1 MGKVAFDFLT
11 IKAAGVY
18 TQEIDNSTRSVIQTN
33 ALRLIP
39 GFSNKGPFNRPV
51 WLETDADRLMIFGDI
66 DTKLEH
72 KGCFFNR
79 FLRTSLQEGPVIALN
94 LLNTDDSYNGP
105 DQVNYASL
113 SLDAATPNPDVKP
126 GKKYGQYDYSADGID
141 KLLYGTESGDM
152 VPFIGQTP
160 FSSLFNRSRFWIP
173 DKDML
178 TAVAARGLGSPDY
191 TDGGGSYEYTNFLNF
206 GNVGTEEF
214 SILVLIP
221 DPDDVKAYR
230 ITAETWYGGVENIP
244 FGWIRPSDYISDYFI
259 QVVCVKGN
267 WSNYP
272 VLSTDPVWK
281 SYFNKNGIIRS
292 KINNFMNAEGVVM
305 LGSWT
310 GCIIP
315 DFVNRQGENL
325 SIERKINART
335 EVTGLLMSFNEDA
348 AHVVS
353 GDYTGIDASEND
365 DNFQND
371 GKFTW
376 GIDIDGDREI
386 TSKDGEGYAQYIVD
400 MVGHGVFADRGDDKD
415 SPAVPYEYVHSSY
428 DYEDI
433 DVDGNKNVH
442 TIIPGEVLGT
452 EDLVLLMTDKK
463 SYTAR
468 IKKTET
474 VPGVDGG
481 PNTTRDIV
489 YPAES
494 EHNTHGFA
502 TGVYLPKDFFK
513 IPESMKAETLEA
525 AESLKKTNK
534 AISEALF
541 KDFVANRAYYI
552 LTEKEETKEN
562 DVVEKWGEITKK
574 TDIIKSTTKVIYF
587 DIDEDGNPVTS
598 TARINTEDPEAIHTM
613 KMSFVINDVRYY
625 AYFLYKLF
633 NDGGIYKPYAMCPG
647 TLDTSVAAAAMNVSV
662 DMLTADEVSALADYI
677 EDNPTTGMPE
687 VKTTLAGEPHSDVYE
702 LEYITRPC
710 DAQEGDLSDTG
721 DIRKIGFL
729 SYVFAENPN
738 EVDPDKKA
746 ILPVTSAR
754 YFCNTEDDTIWSDAA
769 PVTEVTKNMFIVT
782 DDEQWDY
789 IKVGSFVRNITFYNK
804 PGEANRYKVIPG
816 ITRVIEKRFVPVDAN
831 GYASYL
837 GKQYQ
842 TNFQQGELGTSRQGA
857 KGFYLFTTI
866 DPVLIENGVDED
878 GNNQTYIMRQLPIS
892 DPVISGTLRF
902 IPLRGLK
909 LTSRHRPGYDL
920 DGNIS
925 IEGGISKIYSVLHE
939 AGVHRGLCNP
949 AMVDYRY
956 IVDTMSYGLEGGLG
970 GKSYLSK
977 LAQDRNSTLA
987 VLNLPS
993 AKQFAVSS
1001 NPYFCKSYTPG
1012 VETRPS
1018 FDTKYVAEGGN
1029 HEMGSSKIFS
1039 LPNED
1044 DGSKYAAAFFPNLI
1058 YSEGGRR
1065 ISVPPAADVCNVLV
1079 SKFTGL
1085 NNPYAIN
1092 ANLNGII
1099 KNRYVV
1105 DLEFDADTD
1114 DRSYLEPFGVNTII
1128 RENGRIII
1136 YGNQTCYQTTK
1147 SDMNKLHVRE
1157 CLNTIEI
1164 ECNAVLKQFNF
1175 QYNTASTRA
1184 SIVQILTPIL
1194 SVMQTS
1200 GAIDAFTITCDES
1213 NNTPEIIEEDF
1224 GIVDI
1229 GVWFNHGMEK
1239 ILTRITVNRY
1249 GTQNSAE

>member
-51 WLETDADRLMIFGDI
+51 WLDTDADRLTIFGDI

-105 DQVNYASL
+105 DQVNYAAL

-126 GKKYGQYDYSADGID
+126 GRKYGQYDYSADGVD
-141 KLLYGTESGDM
+141 KALYGTKAGDM
-152 VPFIGQTP
+152 IPFVGQTP

-221 DPDDVKAYR
+221 KPEDLKAYH
-230 ITAETWYGGVENIP
+230 ITAEQWYGGVENIP

-281 SYFNKNGIIRS
+281 AYFNKDGIIRD

-310 GCIIP
+310 GSIIP
-315 DFVNRQGENL
+315 DFVNRQGDNL

-348 AHVVS
+348 AHVVT
-353 GDYTGIDASEND
+353 GDYTGVDKTEND
-365 DNFQND
+365 DDFQND
-371 GKFTW
+371 GLFTW

-386 TSKDGEGYAQYIVD
+386 TSKDGEGLAKYVVD
-400 MVGHGVFADRGDDKD
+400 KVGHGVFADRADEKD
-415 SPAVPYEYVHSSY
+415 APAVPYEYVHASY
-428 DYEDI
+428 SYSDI
-433 DVDGNKNVH
+433 EVDGHKNVH
-442 TIIPGEVLGT
+442 TIIPGEVMGT
-452 EDLVLLMTDKK
+452 EDLVLLQTDKQK
-463 SYTAR
+463 YNQT
-468 IKKTET
+468 ITVTKT
-474 VPGVDGG
+474 VPATEEGG
-481 PNTTRDIV
+481 TSTTEEVV
-489 YPAES
+489 YPLGSDNEMN
-494 EHNTHGFA
+494 EHNLHGYA

-513 IPESMKAETLEA
+513 IPEVMKAEEA
-525 AESLKKTNK
+525 DAANQKTNK
-534 AISEALF
+534 ALSESIF
-541 KDFVANRAYYI
+541 KDFVAGRPYYI
-552 LTEKEETKEN
+552 LDAEGNLTE
-562 DVVEKWGEITKK
+562 K
-574 TDIIKSTTKVIYF
+574 TDIIKSTTKVIYY
-587 DIDEDGNPVTS
+587 DIDENGTPVTS
-598 TARINTEDPEAIHTM
+598 TNRIDHTNPEAIHTM
-613 KMSFVINDVRYY
+613 KLTFFVNGVRYF
-625 AYFLYKLF
+625 AYFLYKLL
-633 NDGGIYKPYAMCPG
+633 DDKGVYKPYAVCPG
-647 TLDTSVAAAAMNVSV
+647 TLDASVTAAAMNLSV
-662 DMLTADEVSALADYI
+662 DMLTTDEVEAYADFM
-677 EDNPTTGMPE
+677 EDNPTTGVPE
-687 VKTTLAGEPHSDVYE
+687 VRTTLAGEPESDVYE
-702 LEYITRPC
+702 LEYVTRPC
-710 DAQEGDLSDTG
+710 NISEGDLDKTSDA
-721 DIRKIGFL
+721 RKIGFL
-729 SYVFAENPN
+729 SYIFVEDKA
-738 EVDPDKKA
+738 EVDPEKKA

-754 YFCNTEDDTIWSDAA
+754 YFCNTEEDSIWAEDA
-769 PVTEVTKNMFIVT
+769 PVTEFTKNMFIVT
-782 DDEQWDY
+782 DDTQWDY
-789 IKVGSFVRNITFYNK
+789 IKVGSFVRNITFYNN

-842 TNFQQGELGTSRQGA
+842 INIQQGELGTSRQGA
-857 KGFYLFTTI
+857 KGFYLYTTI

-878 GNNQTYIMRQLPIS
+878 GNNQTFIMRQLPLS
-892 DPVISGTLRF
+892 DNTISGTLRF
-902 IPLRGLK
+902 IPLKGLK
-909 LTSRHRPGYDL
+909 LTSRHRPGYDIN
-920 DGNIS
+920 GNIS
-925 IEGGISKIYSVLHE
+925 IEGGIEKIYSVLHE
-939 AGVHRGLCNP
+939 PGVHRGLCNP
-949 AMVDYRY
+949 AMIDYRY
-956 IVDTMSYGLEGGLG
+956 IIDCMSYGLEGSMG
-970 GKSYLSK
+970 GKAYLSS

-1018 FDTKYVAEGGN
+1018 FDTKYIPEGGN

-1039 LPNED
+1039 LPSED
-1044 DGSKYAAAFFPNLI
+1044 EGSKYAAAFWPNLI

-1079 SKFTGL
+1079 SKFTGI

-1092 ANLNGII
+1092 ANMNGII

-1105 DLEFDADTD
+1105 DLEYDADTD
-1114 DRSYLEPFGVNTII
+1114 DRGYLEPFGVNTII

-1175 QYNTASTRA
+1175 QYNTAATRA
-1184 SIVQILTPIL
+1184 SIVQVLTPIL

-1239 ILTRITVNRY
+1239 ILTRIAVNRY
-1249 GTQNSAE
+1249 GTQNSGE